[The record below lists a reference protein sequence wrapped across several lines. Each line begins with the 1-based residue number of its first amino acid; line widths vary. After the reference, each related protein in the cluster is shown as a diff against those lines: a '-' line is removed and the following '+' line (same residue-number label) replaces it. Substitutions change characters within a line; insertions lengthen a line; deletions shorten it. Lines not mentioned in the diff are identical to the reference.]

1 MQSSWSSCFNSNL
14 TSPLKI
20 LDGDDVISGDSIA
33 FRSKEFDMKL
43 EMSLKWRPAG
53 KRVNLDFKTNLMVSC
68 SKISSISSAVKEN
81 VLNEV
86 SN

>member
-1 MQSSWSSCFNSNL
+1 MTMQSSWSSCFNSNL

-43 EMSLKWRPAG
+43 EMSFKWRPAG
-53 KRVNLDFKTNLMVSC
+53 KRVNLDFQKLPEGFLFKDLVDIVC
-68 SKISSISSAVKEN
+68 SKGKC
-81 VLNEV
+81 LK
-86 SN
+86 